1 MAWWFKKNKSNENT
15 QSEVVASSMKS
26 ASSPTKVTAPKKVM
40 HTYRVELFHKGS
52 YGMEVLKVDD
62 TDLFNWKSLPFDER
76 YVYLFEN
83 GSEYINF
90 GGLPEKFKRHFEL
103 DVFDEH
109 GKRVFSTTIFKN
121 IKFISSESTFDSAVR
136 KPNGNCMSAKKVCKK
151 IWEKEQ
157 NEIDAGRYVAA
168 VHELKWVNY
177 SFTVRDESFDHKKL
191 FFIKNN
197 RMNGFLCKYMTD
209 ATHIMYDDQ
218 LVEAVD
224 EGDSIDEYGYNYYI
238 VEKERGGK
246 WKLLE
251 FVED

>member
-1 MAWWFKKNKSNENT
+1 
-15 QSEVVASSMKS
+15 
-26 ASSPTKVTAPKKVM
+26 
-40 HTYRVELFHKGS
+40 
-52 YGMEVLKVDD
+52 MEVLKVDD

-76 YVYLFEN
+76 YDYLFEN

-90 GGLPEKFKRHFEL
+90 GGLPENFKWQFEL
-103 DVFDEH
+103 EVFDEH
-109 GKRVFSTTIFKN
+109 DKQVFSTKSFKN
-121 IKFISSESTFDSAVR
+121 IKFISSENTFDSAVR

-157 NEIDAGRYVAA
+157 NEIDCGRYVAA
-168 VHELKWVNY
+168 VHELKWVYY
-177 SFTVRDESFDHKKL
+177 SFTVRDESFDPKKL

-209 ATHIMYDDQ
+209 ANHIMYDDQ

-224 EGDSIDEYGYNYYI
+224 EGDSIDEYGYSYYI

-246 WKLLE
+246 WKLIE
-251 FVED
+251 FIED